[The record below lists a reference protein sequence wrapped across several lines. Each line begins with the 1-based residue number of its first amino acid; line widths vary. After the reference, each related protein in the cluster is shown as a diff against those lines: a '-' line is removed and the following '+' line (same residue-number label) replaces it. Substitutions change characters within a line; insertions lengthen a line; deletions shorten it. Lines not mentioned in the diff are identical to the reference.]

1 MAGNKS
7 NRVKEDQPKKR
18 KRDLAEADS
27 RSKRQRAER
36 KENKAN
42 GRKLLAD
49 ILNPQQSADS
59 ELNGES
65 TALEI
70 PRDRELEVVPQFD
83 STEAGWRVS
92 KPMGGRMLDIDP
104 ILTSDDQYLILA
116 YNTSIQVY
124 STVDSLL
131 VRRIPITVADASA
144 QEAAAAA
151 TIVSTRLSKQNPDFI
166 WVACSD
172 GRVFHVDWTISK
184 TPGSFQTRS
193 GTAKA
198 LVVLTTKT
206 SKSME
211 EVLLIA
217 ESDDSSRIEIV
228 AYEGKAQSAP
238 ESKVVMA
245 MKQPGNGLQLL
256 ELDEDSQVLVGA
268 INDRLFMGVPSKKQS
283 DTLSELEYEFYS
295 FDVPDLVASL
305 DLRVY
310 AKPATGSKKARS
322 EPTKVVD
329 IIIGGA
335 RGSIYLYHDVLVRSQ
350 ALGKSSSNKET
361 IQAQKYHWHR
371 KAVHAVKW
379 SRDGNYMI
387 SGGSENSLVLWQMD
401 TSRKDFLPHLSGSV
415 ENIVVSADGS
425 SYVIH
430 LDDNSTMILSTAEMK
445 PTAYIAGIQSAA
457 VNVSTPKD
465 LLVQRTWT
473 APESVRRPVP
483 AAIRPT
489 DHSRLHVCV
498 GNGSQAS
505 SSGDFSAPLL
515 QTFDLETFRSVSRQ
529 ALARTQPTD
538 VNITNKGNPIDEPL
552 ITHMAFS
559 ADGEWL
565 ASVDTWEPSPRDV
578 DNVLNDLKT
587 QFIQERREV
596 YLKFWDARQ
605 SDDQIA
611 LVSRINAPHATTRNE
626 AVLDLASNPVS
637 ICFATI
643 GSDGLVRLWR
653 PKTRSQNGVAVKG
666 TNGREVFSWS
676 CSQVIAV
683 GDGLS
688 QEGTMDLPEP
698 TDKNEPQGSVAF
710 SEDGSTIFVAF
721 GTVGVGAVY
730 VIDAASGEIVK
741 TLEGQWKGKLR
752 SIRALSPFIIVLSDE
767 LRVYDVVSD
776 ELRYGVVIPQA
787 AGANNLLQLAVDH
800 TSGHFA
806 VALPSSE
813 GTTLGVFEPEESEPL
828 LVRNT
833 PQKIISLVS
842 APDTSGFIALDDAA
856 QIWVVAEGSDA
867 SSLATVQPL
876 EDLRLEGAD
885 GNEEDEK
892 VALIDEAEDDD
903 EDMASDVEDETDAE
917 DVEMEDD
924 DVHPSVVHQQQLAD
938 IFDAAPAFAAPPIE
952 DMFYK
957 VTGLLATK
965 PLLASS

>member
-1 MAGNKS
+1 MAGNKN
-7 NRVKEDQPKKR
+7 NRTKEDQPKKR

-36 KENKAN
+36 KDNKAN
-42 GRKLLAD
+42 GRKSLAD
-49 ILNPQQSADS
+49 ILSPANGANS
-59 ELNGES
+59 ELNGQS
-65 TALEI
+65 SALETTGT
-70 PRDRELEVVPQFD
+70 RELEVVPQFD
-83 STEAGWRVS
+83 NAEAGWRVS

-104 ILTSDDQYLILA
+104 ILTTDDQYLILT

-124 STVDSLL
+124 SAVDSLL
-131 VRRIPITVADASA
+131 VRRIPITVAEASA
-144 QEAAAAA
+144 QKAMMAA
-151 TIVSTRLSKQNPDFI
+151 TIVSTRLSQQNPDFV
-166 WVACSD
+166 WVVCSD
-172 GRVFHVDWTISK
+172 GRVFHVDWTSSK
-184 TPGSFQTRS
+184 TPESFQTRS
-193 GTAKA
+193 GTARA
-198 LVVLTTKT
+198 LAVLTTKI
-206 SKSME
+206 SKKTE

-217 ESDDSSRIEIV
+217 ESDNSGRIDVV
-228 AYEGKAQSAP
+228 AYVGKVQSAP
-238 ESKVVMA
+238 ESKVIMA
-245 MKQPGNGLQLL
+245 MKKPGNGLQML
-256 ELDEDSQVLVGA
+256 ELDKQSQVLVGA
-268 INDRLFMGVPSKKQS
+268 VNDRLFMGVPARKQT
-283 DTLSELEYEFYS
+283 DTLADLEYEFYS
-295 FDVPDLVASL
+295 FDAPELITAL

-310 AKPATGSKKARS
+310 AKPATGNKKSRS
-322 EPTKVVD
+322 KVVD
-329 IIIGGA
+329 IIVGGV
-335 RGSIYLYHDVLVRSQ
+335 RGSIYLYHDVLARSQ
-350 ALGKSSSNKET
+350 ALGKSGSDKEM

-371 KAVHAVKW
+371 KAVHALKW
-379 SRDGNYMI
+379 SRDGHYMI

-415 ENIVVSADGS
+415 ENIVVSAEGS

-457 VNVSTPKD
+457 VKVSTPKD

-483 AAIRPT
+483 AAIKPM
-489 DHSRLHVCV
+489 DNSRLHVCV

-578 DNVLNDLKT
+578 DHVLNDVKT

-596 YLKFWDARQ
+596 YLKFWEARQ
-605 SDDQIA
+605 DDDQIA

-637 ICFATI
+637 TCFATI

-676 CSQVIAV
+676 CSQAIAV
-683 GDGLS
+683 GDGLP
-688 QEGTMDLPEP
+688 QEGTIDLPDP
-698 TDKNEPQGSVAF
+698 TAKNEPQGSLAF

-721 GTVGVGAVY
+721 GTVGTGAVY

-741 TLEGQWKGKLR
+741 ALEGQWKGNLR
-752 SIRALSPFIIVLSDE
+752 SIRALSPFVIVLSDE

-776 ELRYGVVIPQA
+776 ELRYGVVIPKA
-787 AGANNLLQLAVDH
+787 AGSNDLLQLAVDH

-833 PQKIISLVS
+833 PQRIISLVS

-856 QIWVVAEGSDA
+856 QIWVVAEGSDP

-876 EDLRLEGAD
+876 EDLRLEDVVGD
-885 GNEEDEK
+885 DDDEK

-903 EDMASDVEDETDAE
+903 EDMASDVEDEADAE